1 MTEVNRLLCLLQYGD
16 SFFPSGAVS
25 FSWGLEGL
33 VHSGAIVGKADVEAF
48 VIGQL
53 RSRWAN
59 YERPVIAAAHAGAAS
74 LGTIEALDALVEST
88 TTAAEV
94 RNASRRMRS
103 ALLSVFA
110 RLGHEPAQSYRLR
123 MAAQMAHGHQIVMQG
138 MLWASAAVTG
148 ADAVVLSA
156 HSLST
161 TLLSA
166 GVRLGCITH
175 IDAQQILAVARREA
189 AVLAEMPMTPIEDI
203 SAGTIEAEI
212 AIMHHAAR
220 DLRLFAN

>member
-1 MTEVNRLLCLLQYGD
+1 
-16 SFFPSGAVS
+16 
-25 FSWGLEGL
+25 
-33 VHSGAIVGKADVEAF
+33 
-48 VIGQL
+48 
-53 RSRWAN
+53 
-59 YERPVIAAAHAGAAS
+59 
-74 LGTIEALDALVEST
+74 
-88 TTAAEV
+88 
-94 RNASRRMRS
+94 
-103 ALLSVFA
+103 
-110 RLGHEPAQSYRLR
+110 
-123 MAAQMAHGHQIVMQG
+123 MAHGHQIVMQG